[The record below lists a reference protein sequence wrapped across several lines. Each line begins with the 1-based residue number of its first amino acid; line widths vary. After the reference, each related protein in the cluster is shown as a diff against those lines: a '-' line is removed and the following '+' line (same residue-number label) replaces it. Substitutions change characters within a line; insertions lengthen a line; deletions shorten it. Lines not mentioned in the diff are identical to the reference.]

1 MANMNVSAYMNLPKN
16 EFPEIEGVKVM
27 KTDLDN
33 ALDAIY
39 CPDEKTGLPKGDLVL
54 YMSKNT
60 PQDIRTFIQNNL
72 LFPQA
77 HMQGVSKEQEELL
90 FDYMRKDGES
100 NLEYANRMQSVL
112 DSMNTETK

>member
-1 MANMNVSAYMNLPKN
+1 MAKMNVMAYMNLPKN
-16 EFPEIEGVKVM
+16 EFKEIDGAKVQ

-39 CPDEKTGLPKGDLVL
+39 CPDERTGLPKGDLVL

-77 HMQGVSKEQEELL
+77 HLQGVTKEQEDLL

-100 NLEYANRMQSVL
+100 NLEYATRMQSVL
-112 DSMNTETK
+112 DNLNTQTK